1 MAIKINLGAYALQNN
16 ETLTQ
21 RIQFI
26 YSPLNELF
34 RSLHVLLNP
43 RHHGVNIDWA
53 LTARQRLSSNFFNDL
68 HYFSLI
74 YELGVPPIL
83 LNNFE
88 SLAPD
93 LDTEIDQLRIFL
105 DKADP
110 NVILANLK
118 KVASSREN
126 QFIPTLAKSL
136 EWQGFEINHSQN
148 LLVDLADNPTSVY
161 QHLLTFIAKYRAAV
175 FDETW
180 EVKSLAQVLLT
191 EIKQLSLF
199 LQQHGFTSLVNHL
212 QIDRM
217 FWRQNQLVIVKP
229 FEETI
234 SLTDQDTIL
243 LVPSYFI
250 WPHLFVDH
258 FSHGIALCY
267 SASNKPTT
275 KISPDHIAIIFN
287 ALSDV
292 TRLKIMKYLANQPS
306 TTQALGQILMMSD
319 STISHHLKLLKDAS
333 LVTTTKKGKFVL
345 YSPTKVVNELVPD
358 FYTYLENKEDV
369 LNDNNN

>member
-1 MAIKINLGAYALQNN
+1 MAIKINLSAYALQNN

-53 LTARQRLSSNFFNDL
+53 LTARQHLSSNFFNDL

-148 LLVDLADNPTSVY
+148 LLVDLADSPTSVY

-191 EIKQLSLF
+191 EIKQQSLF

-250 WPHLFVDH
+250 WPHLIVDH

-267 SASNKPTT
+267 GALNKPTT
-275 KISPDHIAIIFN
+275 KVSPDHIASIFN

-292 TRLKIMKYLANQPS
+292 TRLEIMKYLANQPS

-319 STISHHLKLLKDAS
+319 STISHHLKLLKDAG

-345 YSPTKVVNELVPD
+345 YSPTKVVNELVPG

>member
-1 MAIKINLGAYALQNN
+1 MAIKISLSMYSLQNN

-43 RHHGVNIDWA
+43 RHHGMNIDWA
-53 LTARQRLSSNFFNDL
+53 LTAQQQLSNDFFNDL

-93 LDTEIDQLRIFL
+93 LDTEIDQLKTFL
-105 DKADP
+105 DKTDP
-110 NVILANLK
+110 QVILASLK
-118 KVASSREN
+118 KVTSDREN

-136 EWQGFEINHSQN
+136 EWQGFAVNHSQN
-148 LLVDLADNPTSVY
+148 LLIDLADNPTAVY
-161 QHLLTFIAKYRAAV
+161 QRLLTFITKYRAAV
-175 FDETW
+175 FDRTW
-180 EVKSLAQVLLT
+180 EIKSLDRFLLN
-191 EIKQLSLF
+191 EIKQQSLY
-199 LQQHGFTSLVNHL
+199 LRQYGFTSLVNHL

-217 FWRQNQLVIVKP
+217 FWQQKQLVIVKP
-229 FEETI
+229 FDETI
-234 SLTDQDTIL
+234 HLTDQDTIL
-243 LVPSYFI
+243 LLPSYFI

-258 FSHGIALCY
+258 FSHGIVLCY
-267 SASNKPTT
+267 DALNKLTA
-275 KISPDHIAIIFN
+275 KISPKHLAGVFN
-287 ALSDV
+287 ALSDII
-292 TRLKIMKYLANQPS
+292 RLKIMKYLADQPA

-319 STISHHLKLLKDAS
+319 STISHHLKLLKDAG
-333 LVTTTKKGKFVL
+333 LVITTKKGKFVL
-345 YSPTKVVNELVPD
+345 YAPTEIVNDLMPG
-358 FYTYLENKEDV
+358 FYTYLESNEGQIIKEMG
-369 LNDNNN
+369 

>member
-1 MAIKINLGAYALQNN
+1 M
-16 ETLTQ
+16 
-21 RIQFI
+21 
-26 YSPLNELF
+26 
-34 RSLHVLLNP
+34 
-43 RHHGVNIDWA
+43 
-53 LTARQRLSSNFFNDL
+53 
-68 HYFSLI
+68 
-74 YELGVPPIL
+74 
-83 LNNFE
+83 
-88 SLAPD
+88 
-93 LDTEIDQLRIFL
+93 
-105 DKADP
+105 
-110 NVILANLK
+110 
-118 KVASSREN
+118 
-126 QFIPTLAKSL
+126 AKSL

-191 EIKQLSLF
+191 EIKQQSLF

-267 SASNKPTT
+267 SALNKPTT

-345 YSPTKVVNELVPD
+345 YSPTKVVSELVPG